1 MSHERTST
9 IKPERFSKGQHL
21 PTAINGEGLALAGA
35 GMGSCG
41 FMVAGMRGRG
51 MWESL
56 RGSLRSLPVWIGL
69 VIVGM
74 VLVLDVISL
83 KEDSRMARQLARP
96 MERLDTLLYD
106 WRFRMLPPS
115 RPEGQ
120 VPIVVVDIDEP
131 SIQREGRW
139 PWGRDKV
146 MSLVQALERQGV
158 SLIGFDVV
166 FSEAESNPAD
176 RVLAAEGLSPALRD
190 ELVSRRS
197 FFDNDAHLAGV
208 VSSRTVLGYFLHGDG
223 VRVGKLPQPFLELDP
238 ADDGWRVM
246 ALPDYTG
253 NLPALMDKALSAGFV
268 TTLPD
273 RDGVIRRSPL
283 VLRHGDA
290 LYTSLSLELA
300 RLYLKAP
307 FIGLQTTRCLGAL
320 TCIERIQV
328 GDNVVRT
335 DEYGRALVPYK
346 GGRKSFTYLSASKVM
361 RDELPAGILNGAIVL
376 VGTSALGL
384 ADLRTT
390 PLETFYPGVEVHANL
405 LDAIL
410 QSQAG
415 ASQFVYRPDWAPG
428 ATFVLLLI
436 SGLLLALILPRL
448 EPAYML
454 LVSGGWLVVLV
465 LGNFALWK
473 SAHFDLP
480 LAALLLMAFLIALF
494 NIAFG
499 FLRANYQKR
508 EIKAMF
514 GQYVP
519 PAHVEQMLAHPESA
533 SLEGESREMTV
544 LFSDIRNF
552 TTISEGLNAQA
563 LKQMLNRFFTPITQV
578 IFDNNGTIDKYVGDM
593 VMAFWNAPLQD
604 QHHAHNAI
612 LTALAMQKKVDEL
625 RVGFVAAGFPEV
637 NIGVGINTGLMNVG
651 DMGSEFRRAYTVLG
665 DAVNLGSRLESVT
678 KFYGVKILVGENTY
692 AQAPE
697 FLYRRVDRIIVKG
710 KSEPITVYEPVCLLS
725 EASVSRKERV
735 NRYNEA
741 VGYYFAQQWDA
752 AEEIL
757 RDLLAQDPER
767 KLYRLYL
774 ERIAELSKADMTV
787 GWSGVYEHAS
797 K

>member
-1 MSHERTST
+1 
-9 IKPERFSKGQHL
+9 
-21 PTAINGEGLALAGA
+21 
-35 GMGSCG
+35 
-41 FMVAGMRGRG
+41 
-51 MWESL
+51 MWKSL
-56 RGSLRSLPVWIGL
+56 RSSLRSLPVWIGL
-69 VIVGM
+69 VIVVV
-74 VLVLDVISL
+74 VLMLNVISL
-83 KEDSRMARQLARP
+83 NEDSRMAKRLARP
-96 MERLDTLLYD
+96 MEQLDTLLYD

-115 RPEGQ
+115 RPEGP
-120 VPIVVVDIDEP
+120 VPVVVVDIDER

-139 PWGRDKV
+139 PWGRDKI
-146 MSLVQALERQGV
+146 MTLVQALEKQGV

-166 FSEAESNPAD
+166 FSEAETNPAD
-176 RVLAAEGLSPALRD
+176 RVLTAEGLSPALRE
-190 ELVSRRS
+190 ELLRRRS
-197 FFDNDAHLAGV
+197 AFDNDARFAGV

-238 ADDGWRVM
+238 DDDSWRVM
-246 ALPDYTG
+246 SLPDYTG
-253 NLPALMDKALSAGFV
+253 NLPSLMDKALSAGFV

-283 VLRHGDA
+283 ILRHGDA
-290 LYTSLSLELA
+290 LYTSLALELA

-307 FIGLQTTRCLGAL
+307 FIGLQTASCMNGL

-328 GDNVVRT
+328 GNNMVRT
-335 DEYGRALVPYK
+335 DENGAALVPYK

-361 RDELPAGILNGAIVL
+361 HDELPAGILDGAIVL

-410 QSQAG
+410 QSTG
-415 ASQFVYRPDWAPG
+415 GNSPFDYRPDWAPG
-428 ATFVLLLI
+428 ATFVLLLV
-436 SGLLLALILPRL
+436 SGLMLALLLPRL
-448 EPAYML
+448 EPGFML

-465 LGNFALWK
+465 LGNFAMW
-473 SAHFDLP
+473 SAAGFDLP
-480 LAALLLMAFLIALF
+480 LAALLVMAALIALF

-499 FLRANYQKR
+499 FLKANYQKR

-552 TTISEGLNAQA
+552 TTISEGLSAQA

-604 QHHAHNAI
+604 QRHAYNAI

-625 RVGFVAAGFPEV
+625 RDEFVAAGLPEV
-637 NIGVGINTGLMNVG
+637 NIGIGINTGLMNVG

-678 KFYGVKILVGENTY
+678 KFYGLKILVGESTY
-692 AQAPE
+692 TQAPE

-710 KSEPITVYEPVCLLS
+710 KHEPITVYEPVCLLAD
-725 EASVSRKERV
+725 ASSSRKERV
-735 NRYNEA
+735 GRFNEA

-752 AEEIL
+752 AEAVL
-757 RDLLAQDPER
+757 RELLAQEPER
-767 KLYRLYL
+767 KLYQMYV
-774 ERIAELSKADMTV
+774 ERIAQLRKADMTV
-787 GWSGVYEHAS
+787 AWSGVYEHVS

>member
-1 MSHERTST
+1 
-9 IKPERFSKGQHL
+9 
-21 PTAINGEGLALAGA
+21 
-35 GMGSCG
+35 
-41 FMVAGMRGRG
+41 

-69 VIVGM
+69 VIVSV

-83 KEDSRMARQLARP
+83 NEDSRMARQLARP

-115 RPEGQ
+115 RSEGQ
-120 VPIVVVDIDEP
+120 APIVVVDIDEP

-146 MSLVQALERQGV
+146 MSLVLALERQGA

-176 RVLAAEGLSPALRD
+176 RVLAAEGLSQALRD

-197 FFDNDAHLAGV
+197 LFDNDARLAGV
-208 VSSRTVLGYFLHGDG
+208 VSSRTVLGYVLHSDG
-223 VRVGKLPQPFLELDP
+223 VRVGKLPQPFLELGP
-238 ADDGWRVM
+238 EDDGWRVLE
-246 ALPDYTG
+246 LPDYTG
-253 NLPALMDKALSAGFV
+253 NLPSLMDKALSAGFF

-283 VLRHGDA
+283 IVRHGNA
-290 LYTSLSLELA
+290 LYTSLALEMA

-307 FIGLQTTRCLGAL
+307 FIGLQTTRCLGVQ

-328 GDNVVRT
+328 GDNVVHT
-335 DEYGRALVPYK
+335 DEHGRALIPYK

-361 RDELPAGILNGAIVL
+361 RGELPAGILNGAIVL

-410 QSQAG
+410 QSPAG
-415 ASQFVYRPDWAPG
+415 DSQFVYRPDWAPG
-428 ATFVLLLI
+428 ATFVLLLV

-480 LAALLLMAFLIALF
+480 LAALLLMASLIALF

-499 FLRANYQKR
+499 FLRTNYQKR

-552 TTISEGLNAQA
+552 TTISEGLNAQT
-563 LKQMLNRFFTPITQV
+563 LKQLLNRFFTPITQV

-604 QHHAHNAI
+604 QRHARNAI
-612 LTALAMQKKVDEL
+612 MTALAMQKKMDEL
-625 RVGFVAAGFPEV
+625 RVEFVAAGFPEV
-637 NIGVGINTGLMNVG
+637 NIGIGINTGLMNVG

-678 KFYGVKILVGENTY
+678 KFYGVKILVGENTC

-725 EASVSRKERV
+725 EASASRKERV
-735 NRYNEA
+735 QRYNEA

-752 AEEIL
+752 AEDVL
-757 RDLLAQDPER
+757 RELLAQDTER
-767 KLYRLYL
+767 KLYRMYI
-774 ERIAELSKADMTV
+774 ERIAQLRKADMTMA
-787 GWSGVYEHAS
+787 WSGVYEHVS

>member
-1 MSHERTST
+1 
-9 IKPERFSKGQHL
+9 
-21 PTAINGEGLALAGA
+21 
-35 GMGSCG
+35 
-41 FMVAGMRGRG
+41 
-51 MWESL
+51 MWKSL
-56 RGSLRSLPVWIGL
+56 RSSLRSLPVWIGL
-69 VIVGM
+69 VIVVV
-74 VLVLDVISL
+74 VLMLNVISL
-83 KEDSRMARQLARP
+83 NEDSRMAKRLARP
-96 MERLDTLLYD
+96 MEQLDTLLYD

-115 RPEGQ
+115 RPEGP
-120 VPIVVVDIDEP
+120 VPVVVVDIDER

-146 MSLVQALERQGV
+146 MTLVQALEKQGV

-166 FSEAESNPAD
+166 FSEAETNPAD
-176 RVLAAEGLSPALRD
+176 RVLTAEGLSPALRE
-190 ELVSRRS
+190 ELLRRRS
-197 FFDNDAHLAGV
+197 SFDNDARFAGV
-208 VSSRTVLGYFLHGDG
+208 VSSRTVLGYFLHADG

-238 ADDGWRVM
+238 DDDSWRVM
-246 ALPDYTG
+246 SLPDYTG
-253 NLPALMDKALSAGFV
+253 NLPSLMDKALSAGFV

-283 VLRHGDA
+283 ILRHGDA
-290 LYTSLSLELA
+290 LYTSLALELA

-307 FIGLQTTRCLGAL
+307 FIGLQTASCMNGL

-328 GDNVVRT
+328 GNNMVRT
-335 DEYGRALVPYK
+335 DENGAALVPYK

-361 RDELPAGILNGAIVL
+361 HDELPAGILDGAIVL

-410 QSQAG
+410 QSTG
-415 ASQFVYRPDWAPG
+415 GNSPFDYRPDWAPG
-428 ATFVLLLI
+428 ATFVLLLV
-436 SGLLLALILPRL
+436 SGLMLALLLPRL
-448 EPAYML
+448 EPGFML

-465 LGNFALWK
+465 LGNFAMW
-473 SAHFDLP
+473 SAAGFDLP
-480 LAALLLMAFLIALF
+480 LAALLVMAALIALF

-499 FLRANYQKR
+499 FLKANYQKR

-552 TTISEGLNAQA
+552 TTISEGLSAQA

-604 QHHAHNAI
+604 QRHAYNAI

-625 RVGFVAAGFPEV
+625 RDEFVAAGLPEV
-637 NIGVGINTGLMNVG
+637 NIGIGINTGLMNVG

-678 KFYGVKILVGENTY
+678 KFYGLKILVGESTY

-710 KSEPITVYEPVCLLS
+710 KHEPITVYEPVCLLAD
-725 EASVSRKERV
+725 ASSSRKERV
-735 NRYNEA
+735 GRFNEA

-752 AEEIL
+752 AEEVL
-757 RDLLAQDPER
+757 RELLAQDPER
-767 KLYRLYL
+767 KLYQMYI
-774 ERIAELSKADMTV
+774 ERIAQLRKADMTV
-787 GWSGVYEHAS
+787 AWSGVYEHVS